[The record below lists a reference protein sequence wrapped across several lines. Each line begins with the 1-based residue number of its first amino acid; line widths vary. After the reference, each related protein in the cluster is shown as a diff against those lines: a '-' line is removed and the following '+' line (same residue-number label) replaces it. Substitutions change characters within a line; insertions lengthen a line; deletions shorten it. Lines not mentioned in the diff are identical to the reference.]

1 VAPALFTAFNLEKLV
16 KCEKDVQHIDV
27 HGKAEKFVVFTMD
40 GVYAENAGAIFCHLI
55 GDETFFSFAYR
66 RCGA

>member
-1 VAPALFTAFNLEKLV
+1 MAPALFTAFNLEKLV

-40 GVYAENAGAIFCHLI
+40 GVYAENAGAIF
-55 GDETFFSFAYR
+55 
-66 RCGA
+66 